1 MHHETPIQSRHKYSI
16 GNSEV
21 AVAPTSG
28 KIISFREIIA
38 NITAR
43 GRADT
48 ISVLLIALMFLIG
61 LAYFFFLPS
70 QITIY
75 PDTDENGVSSKAF
88 GLFVLPFAGI
98 LLYVVLTFIPPF
110 LNPRRKRF
118 PKRTAKYIRPAALAY
133 FLYTQISIIALN
145 KYEIIFSSTQNLSII
160 IGIGI
165 LYAAAQIYNS
175 KSNLVPKIFRST
187 NEAEVTLFNEKLGKT
202 LGASSILV
210 FLGFFAEKYLP
221 VLIPLS
227 VLIVVSFAVYHAY
240 VLKKKEEFSI
250 LKHEIEHSENGEKAP

>member
-1 MHHETPIQSRHKYSI
+1 MHNLEEEKEKPSI
-16 GNSEV
+16 IESIV
-21 AVAPTSG
+21 
-28 KIISFREIIA
+28 
-38 NITAR
+38 AR

-61 LAYFFFLPS
+61 LAYFFLLPG

-75 PDTDENGVSSKAF
+75 PGTDENGVSSKAF
-88 GLFVLPFAGI
+88 GLFVLPFAGT

-118 PKRTAKYIRPAALAY
+118 PKRTAKYIRPTALAY

-145 KYEIIFSSTQNLSII
+145 KSEIAFSSTQNLSII

-165 LYAAAQIYNS
+165 LYTATQIYNS

-187 NEAEVTLFNEKLGKT
+187 NEMELILFNEKLGKT
-202 LGASSILV
+202 LGASSTLI
-210 FLGFFAEKYLP
+210 FLGFFAQKY
-221 VLIPLS
+221 LS
-227 VLIVVSFAVYHAY
+227 VLIIINILFVVSFAVYHAY
-240 VLKKKEEFSI
+240 ILKKKESLSS
-250 LKHEIEHSENGEKAP
+250 LKREIEYVENGKKAP